1 LNKEQ
6 LRHIIKTNRK
16 IVDFLER
23 RILNELS
30 SPLTTDASNDT
41 SAESKLTSFEQRI
54 EEFLP
59 QLLFER
65 RQHLREI
72 LLYEKLLNETE
83 SDPKE

>member
-1 LNKEQ
+1 MNKEQ